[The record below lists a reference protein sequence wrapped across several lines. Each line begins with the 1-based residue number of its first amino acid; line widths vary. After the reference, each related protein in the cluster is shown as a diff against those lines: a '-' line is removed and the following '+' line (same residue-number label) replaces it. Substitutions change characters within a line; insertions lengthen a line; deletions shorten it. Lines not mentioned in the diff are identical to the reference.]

1 MTKCPDQEPDLVTDP
16 ALLEVLDDLARHEPL
31 FHRPEQGT
39 TRADFDR
46 LTAPDY
52 WEVGAS
58 GQRYSRE
65 YIWSILEQRYATTP
79 PQWPEKNSAT
89 TDFHLRELA
98 PDTYLLTYTLHQPNR
113 LTRRLTAWQ
122 RRRHGW
128 TALYHQ
134 GTVVTPPS

>member
-1 MTKCPDQEPDLVTDP
+1 MTAPELRPQ
-16 ALLEVLDDLARHEPL
+16 LDELIQREPL
-31 FHRPEQGT
+31 FHRPELGT

-58 GQRYSRE
+58 GHRYSRE
-65 YIWSILEQRYATTP
+65 YIWSVLEQRYATTP
-79 PQWPEKNSAT
+79 PEWPEKGWAA
-89 TDFHLRELA
+89 TDFHLRQLA
-98 PDTYLLTYTLHQPNR
+98 PDTYLLTYTLHQPDR

-122 RRRHGW
+122 HREQGW